1 MSITGNQLRDRIA
14 YICNWARTH
23 GWRYGDSHSIPP
35 CQDGYISCDRMISRA
50 LYDLGFKDQKA
61 GGWNVRE
68 LATYLP
74 RYGFKSSRNINDV
87 RPNSI
92 VIVGR
97 GADQF
102 YHAFFVVSRTG
113 ANCTKYDCG
122 SDSRIRTAQPFV
134 NVPIMEWSDRFFY
147 ACYWLEDDG
156 SDSSDKQ
163 SSDRN
168 NNYKFNPST
177 VRKGSHN
184 NSVLLLQEILRA
196 RDIKGKDGKDIKL
209 DKDCGD
215 NTEYAINVYQE
226 RRRKMGV
233 EVGTNGKNDGVCGQ
247 KMWKD
252 LLAF

>member
-1 MSITGNQLRDRIA
+1 
-14 YICNWARTH
+14 
-23 GWRYGDSHSIPP
+23 
-35 CQDGYISCDRMISRA
+35 
-50 LYDLGFKDQKA
+50 
-61 GGWNVRE
+61 
-68 LATYLP
+68 
-74 RYGFKSSRNINDV
+74 
-87 RPNSI
+87 
-92 VIVGR
+92 
-97 GADQF
+97 
-102 YHAFFVVSRTG
+102 
-113 ANCTKYDCG
+113 
-122 SDSRIRTAQPFV
+122 
-134 NVPIMEWSDRFFY
+134 MEWSDRFFY

-163 SSDRN
+163 NPDSN

-177 VRKGSHN
+177 VRNGSHN

-196 RDIKGKDGKDIKL
+196 RGIKGKDGKDIKL